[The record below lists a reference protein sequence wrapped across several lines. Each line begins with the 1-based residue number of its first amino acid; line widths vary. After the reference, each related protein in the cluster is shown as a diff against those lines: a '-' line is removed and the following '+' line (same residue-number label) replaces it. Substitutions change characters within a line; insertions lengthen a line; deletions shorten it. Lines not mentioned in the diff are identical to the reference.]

1 MLTKSLRHPTSIH
14 CPRVSLLRLG
24 TFALATAMLLCVDR
38 VGWAQPAEKKDGAAA
53 TAQPKTPAP
62 GAAQP
67 KRTKSD
73 KEIDL
78 TPVDVGGN
86 DLMTQDGVQLRAM
99 FYPGSKGK
107 QSVPVILLHSYKGDR
122 KEFNTLAPFL
132 QQQGHAVLV
141 PDLRGH
147 GESTNTRAGVKLDAT
162 KMPADQ
168 FEAMV
173 YKDLPTLK
181 RFLTQKNDEGALNLS
196 KLCVVGSEF
205 GALVAVNFARYDW
218 TPLSYGDRPPMD
230 VRALV
235 LISPP
240 RTQFGLQLQSPLNA
254 NPEMTR
260 SLSILL
266 LVGKE
271 KGSSRLADEVKRF
284 YNTLKK
290 YHPDPSEEE
299 KAEKTTLF
307 HGEMPTKLQGSKML
321 GVKTLKVETY
331 IAHFIE
337 LRLAKQTS
345 PEFNWRE
352 RKK

>member
-1 MLTKSLRHPTSIH
+1 MLIDSLRYPTTIRRPGTS
-14 CPRVSLLRLG
+14 VLRLG
-24 TFALATAMLLCVDR
+24 AIAAATAMLVLSLDCV
-38 VGWAQPAEKKDGAAA
+38 GSAQQAQKKAGAAA
-53 TAQPKTPAP
+53 PQPKAP
-62 GAAQP
+62 GAGQ
-67 KRTKSD
+67 RSKSE

-78 TPVDVGGN
+78 RPVEVGGN
-86 DLMTQDGVQLRAM
+86 DLMTQDGVQLRAT
-99 FYPGSKGK
+99 FYPGPRAK

-122 KEFNTLAPFL
+122 KEFNTLAPVL
-132 QQQGHAVLV
+132 QQQGCAVLV

-147 GESTNTRAGVKLDAT
+147 GESTSTRGGITLDAT
-162 KMPADQ
+162 RMPVEQ

-173 YKDLPTLK
+173 YKDMPTLK
-181 RFLTQKNDEGALNLS
+181 RFLTQKNDDGELNLS
-196 KLCVVGSEF
+196 KLCLVGSEF
-205 GALVAVNFARYDW
+205 GALVAVNFTRYDW

-240 RTQFGLQLQSPLNA
+240 RTQFGLQLQQPLTLNA
-254 NPEMTR
+254 NPEMVK

-271 KGSSRLADEVKRF
+271 KGSGRMADEVGRLYK
-284 YNTLKK
+284 TLKK
-290 YHPDPSEEE
+290 HHPDPPEEE

-307 HGEMPTKLQGSKML
+307 YGEMPTKLQGAKML
-321 GVKTLKVETY
+321 GVKALKVETL
-331 IAHFIE
+331 IANFVE
-337 LRLAKQTS
+337 LRLGKQTS